1 MLRIM
6 LKPLSRLLKRL
17 SGTEAM
23 SETLRTS
30 QRSRSTL
37 QDVAQMAGVSPSTVS
52 LVLAGKASD
61 RRISEDTHRKVY
73 GAASALGY
81 TPSLLHR
88 SLQRGRTHVISLYN
102 AFRNREWSDL
112 YMDRLSAAV
121 EHAGG
126 NFGYDVLVHCNFR
139 RDTRATYEFLN
150 GGLCDGLVLFG
161 PTSGEPLLPLLKDS
175 SLPTVIIGPRGE
187 ESALSTVRDDEETG
201 MRLIAEALVA
211 NGHHRIAVVVDEVGG
226 VLDPMGRYRRLRA
239 ELAHLG
245 VSLSTDNLVSW
256 HDGESNASDTLA
268 KVLALSP
275 RPSALFVWHDRTAYR
290 MVEACEAAGVRVPED
305 LSIVGYD
312 GLVWPSTTGHIVTSV
327 SVALDQ
333 VGHAAVAL
341 LDRLIEGE
349 TGPLTETL
357 SVYLSPG
364 TTLGPNVSQ
373 SIQRRKS

>member
-6 LKPLSRLLKRL
+6 LKRLSKLLKRL
-17 SGTEAM
+17 SGSEAM
-23 SETLRTS
+23 NEAVRNN
-30 QRSRSTL
+30 QRPRSTL
-37 QDVAQMAGVSPSTVS
+37 NDVAQMAGVSPTTVS

-61 RRISEDTHRKVY
+61 RRISADTHRKVY

-139 RDTRATYEFLN
+139 RDTKATYEFLN

-161 PTSGEPLLPLLKDS
+161 PTSDEPLLPLLRES
-175 SLPTVIIGPRGE
+175 GLPTVVIGPRCE
-187 ESALSTVRDDEETG
+187 EMVLSTVRDDEETG

-211 NGHHRIAVVVDEVGG
+211 NGHTQIATVVDETHG
-226 VLDPMGRYRRLRA
+226 VIDPMGRQRRLST
-239 ELAHLG
+239 ELAARGVHLAPSH
-245 VSLSTDNLVSW
+245 VVPWRQDA
-256 HDGESNASDTLA
+256 SNAPE
-268 KVLALSP
+268 VLARVLGLSP
-275 RPSALFVWHDRTAYR
+275 RPTALFVWHDRTAYR
-290 MVEACEAAGVRVPED
+290 LVEACEAAGIRVPED

-327 SVALDQ
+327 SVALDE

-341 LDRLIEGE
+341 LDRLIGGAA
-349 TGPLTETL
+349 GPLSETL
-357 SVYLSPG
+357 SVHMSLG
-364 TTLGPNVSQ
+364 TTLGPSVSQ